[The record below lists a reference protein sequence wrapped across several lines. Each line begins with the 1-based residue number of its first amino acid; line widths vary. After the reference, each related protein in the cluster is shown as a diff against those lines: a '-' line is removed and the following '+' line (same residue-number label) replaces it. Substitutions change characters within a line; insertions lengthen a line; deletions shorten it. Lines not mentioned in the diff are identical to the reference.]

1 MNRFC
6 LLKGFSGS
14 FIRASMGFVVLQDLS
29 LGSRAPGFVVRVHGL
44 GFRFRGYIVVR
55 APCIALLWVQVSS

>member
-1 MNRFC
+1 
-6 LLKGFSGS
+6 
-14 FIRASMGFVVLQDLS
+14 MGFVVLQDLS
-29 LGSRAPGFVVRVHGL
+29 SGSRAPGFVVRVHGL